1 MAAFDPST
9 VLRRS
14 SQQISCNL
22 NDEIAIL
29 DLDKSV
35 YFGLE
40 GVGAHIWSV
49 LEQPHS
55 VAELCN
61 SVVDHF
67 DVTPE
72 ACQTDVLGFLVS
84 LEEAGLIETVQ

>member
-1 MAAFDPST
+1 MAAFDAST

-14 SQQISCNL
+14 TQQISCNL

-40 GVGAHIWSV
+40 GVGAHIWSM

-55 VAELCN
+55 VTDLCN

-72 ACQTDVLGFLVS
+72 ACRPDVMSFLAS
-84 LEEAGLIETVQ
+84 LREAGLIEAME

>member
-40 GVGAHIWSV
+40 GVGAHIWGV

-55 VAELCN
+55 VSELCS

-67 DVTPE
+67 DVTPQ
-72 ACQTDVLGFLVS
+72 ACRNDVMSFLAS
-84 LEEAGLIETVQ
+84 LREAGLIEAVE